1 MQQINLKD
9 LLYRRSQ
16 TPISDEK
23 QTVIDEIAKE
33 SVYLEQAIDNLEY
46 QFEHMD
52 NLRRKYSNI
61 FNNPFVMVKL
71 EASLIN
77 AYSLRKCYDSELR
90 KLVSKHD

>member
-9 LLYRRSQ
+9 LLYKRSQ

-71 EASLIN
+71 GASLIN

>member
-1 MQQINLKD
+1 MLQSKTKT
-9 LLYRRSQ
+9 LLYRRPQ
-16 TPISDEK
+16 TPVSDDR
-23 QTVIDEIAKE
+23 QTIIDEIAKE

-61 FNNPFVMVKL
+61 FNDPFVMVKL

-77 AYSLRKCYDSELR
+77 AYSLRKCYDSEIR
-90 KLVSKHD
+90 KLVAENG

>member
-1 MQQINLKD
+1 MLQNNQENAS
-9 LLYRRSQ
+9 YRRSLA
-16 TPISDEK
+16 SSLDE
-23 QTVIDEIAKE
+23 QQAVIDEIAKE

-61 FNNPFVMVKL
+61 FNDPFVMVKL
-71 EASLIN
+71 ETSLIN

-90 KLVSKHD
+90 KLASKHD